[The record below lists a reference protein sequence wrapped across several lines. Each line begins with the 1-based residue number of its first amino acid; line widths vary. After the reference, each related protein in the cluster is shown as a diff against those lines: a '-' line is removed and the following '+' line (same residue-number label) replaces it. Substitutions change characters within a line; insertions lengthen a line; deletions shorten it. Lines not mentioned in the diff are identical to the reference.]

1 MTPATPS
8 FPSETLA
15 KRIWRLC
22 FAIEP
27 MRHEWWELFI
37 FRALIA
43 WCAWETLS
51 GPSRFHSQPV
61 PHGIAT
67 WGVDFSWLG
76 SEDVAECLV
85 PIIGACLLTYLIL
98 PLLQAFLGSTRS
110 DSPGASTKVDWIC
123 VIALTP
129 PLIASFGHGVLGN
142 SQGAI
147 GHTTQIVTSVL
158 FAQWL
163 GLGWAAIR
171 RDPAKLPHGYNSQQL
186 AADWTRQLIAASY
199 VASAITKLWIS
210 GGNWLKETPYFGLQ
224 IAKATGQAYYEWLTP
239 PDNASWL
246 AQFLIDH
253 PIVATVLIGVALPL
267 ELFAFLGLHNRR
279 AALFF
284 GVSLAGFH
292 CSVTEIMHLGFVFHK
307 VILFWFFGNVGW
319 WIVTAGKWVLGKRG
333 APAATAVASTPL
345 R

>member
-1 MTPATPS
+1 MNATLSPS
-8 FPSETLA
+8 APETLL
-15 KRIWRLC
+15 KRLWRLC

-27 MRHEWWELFI
+27 FRHEWWETLI
-37 FRALIA
+37 FRCLIGWA
-43 WCAWETLS
+43 AWETLS

-76 SEDVAECLV
+76 SDATAAWLV
-85 PIIGACLLTYLIL
+85 PVTAVCLLVYIFL
-98 PLLQAFLGSTRS
+98 PLVQSFLLK
-110 DSPGASTKVDWIC
+110 PGPSSASNAIDWAC
-123 VIALTP
+123 VAALTL
-129 PLIASFGHGVLGN
+129 PLYTSFGHGVLGN

-163 GLGWAAIR
+163 GLLWAAIR
-171 RDPAKLPHGYNSQQL
+171 RDPARLPKGYNSQQL

-224 IAKATGQAYYEWLTP
+224 IAKATGQAYYEWLQP
-239 PDNASWL
+239 PDNAAWL
-246 AQFLIDH
+246 GQFLFDH
-253 PIVATVLIGVALPL
+253 PSIATLLIGVALPL

-284 GVSLAGFH
+284 GVCLAGFH

-307 VILFWFFGNVGW
+307 VILFWFFANVAW
-319 WIVTAGKWVLGKRG
+319 WLVEGGRWLLGKRSTS
-333 APAATAVASTPL
+333 ASSAAAAQSL
-345 R
+345 